1 MVSRLT
7 LYLGVLLLRS
17 VLEVTVV
24 LLGLYLGV
32 DLVRQAGDVARDS
45 SGNTGAGHGLIQL
58 LQYLLA
64 TVPARL
70 YDLFPFSVLIGG
82 TLALSRLA
90 AARELVAMRAC
101 GFHQGRIFASVLAV
115 AMLLG
120 LAVMLMGELIAPRLE
135 LQARIERERNRAE
148 AIGVGAGQSLWLR
161 DGQMMVHIG
170 LLTLD
175 DRDQSRMSEVRIYQ
189 RDDSGNIDRIVQAV
203 SAAHDGS
210 AWKLHQAV
218 ELNVATGR
226 VVVSDH
232 DLRLASQL
240 DDAIF
245 RALATRPR
253 LLPMVDI
260 LRIESYL
267 AENDQDTLDY
277 RQAFWRRALYPV
289 NLLAMLFSGLA
300 LLLGAGRQMPPMV
313 GAFGGV
319 SLGIGFLVVQRLVLG
334 LAPVLPVPFVVTHLM
349 PTVLF
354 VLLGLAIVRR

>member
-7 LYLGVLLLRS
+7 LYLGAVLLRS
-17 VLEVTVV
+17 VLEVTAV

-32 DLVRQAGDVARDS
+32 DLVRQAGDVAGDS
-45 SGNTGAGHGLIQL
+45 GAGYGLVQL
-58 LQYLLA
+58 FQYLLA

-70 YDLFPFSVLIGG
+70 YDLFPFAVLIGG

-101 GFHQGRIFASVLAV
+101 GFHQARIFASVLAV

-120 LAVMLMGELIAPRLE
+120 LAVMLLGELVAPRLE
-135 LQARIERERNRAE
+135 MQARIERERNRAE

-161 DGQMMVHIG
+161 DGQMMVHVG

-175 DRDQSRMSEVRIYQ
+175 DRDHPRMSEVRIYQ
-189 RDDSGNIDRIVQAV
+189 RDDGGNIERIVQAV
-203 SAAHDGS
+203 SATHDGS
-210 AWKLHQAV
+210 RWELHQAV
-218 ELNVATGR
+218 ELNVATGQ
-226 VVVSDH
+226 VEVSANER
-232 DLRLASQL
+232 RLASQL

-253 LLPMVDI
+253 LLPMADI
-260 LRIESYL
+260 LRIEAYL
-267 AENDQDTLDY
+267 AANDQDTLDY

-319 SLGIGFLVVQRLVLG
+319 SLGIGFLVVHRLVLG

-349 PTVLF
+349 PTLLF
-354 VLLGLAIVRR
+354 VLFGLVIVRR